1 MSLIPSGKKRFMRW
15 YDKVPALGFAV
26 EVMET
31 MPSGIQVMLAQATNR
46 FITREGWKNKHTDG
60 QLKQIG
66 RDKILGLL
74 KSKKKQRWYDQ
85 NAEVHQ
91 AFNELYLLGYQ
102 ECQLTS
108 IRIIVS
114 IGQLQKEGL
123 EWLSTEECVHFVDE
137 IFTCD
142 TLTLLEKAK
151 NMRLEIPGVM
161 EAPTDK
167 GVSAATGKKAE
178 KSETQQ
184 VDVKQTKLVRAKQ
197 VTEDPA
203 QKTAPLSAEKTES
216 EVSTVNRVS
225 DDGERVRSL
234 DSVPISLKHLSKTK
248 T

>member
-1 MSLIPSGKKRFMRW
+1 MSPIPSGKKRFMRW

-26 EVMET
+26 EIMET
-31 MPSGIQVMLAQATNR
+31 MPSNIRVMLAQATNS
-46 FITREGWKNKHTDG
+46 FINREGWKNKHTDG

-66 RDKILGLL
+66 RDKILGLM
-74 KSKKKQRWYDQ
+74 KSKKKLRWYDQ

-114 IGQLQKEGL
+114 IGQLQKQGL
-123 EWLSTEECVHFVDE
+123 EWLSTEECVRFVDE
-137 IFTCD
+137 IFNCD

-151 NMRLEIPGVM
+151 NMELEIPGVM
-161 EAPTDK
+161 EAPA
-167 GVSAATGKKAE
+167 SKKAE
-178 KSETQQ
+178 KVAAQQ
-184 VDVKQTKLVRAKQ
+184 VDVKQTTLVRAKQ
-197 VTEDPA
+197 AVEESA
-203 QKTAPLSAEKTES
+203 QKAIALPAETVEP
-216 EVSTVNRVS
+216 EVSTVNKVS

-248 T
+248 I